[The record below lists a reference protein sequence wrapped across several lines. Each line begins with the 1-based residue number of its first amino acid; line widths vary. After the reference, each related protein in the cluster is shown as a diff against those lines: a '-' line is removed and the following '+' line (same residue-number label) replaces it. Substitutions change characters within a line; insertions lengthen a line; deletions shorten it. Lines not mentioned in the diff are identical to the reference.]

1 MCFNNI
7 WSRIEIIWLIQVII
21 FFQKDLREKLK
32 LFSEHK
38 FFIKFLIYVI
48 NQKSQIT
55 MISSHTI
62 SHKLQNVRQ

>member
-1 MCFNNI
+1 MF
-7 WSRIEIIWLIQVII
+7 

-32 LFSEHK
+32 LFSEYN
-38 FFIKFLIYVI
+38 FFIKILIYVI